1 MSQGKPF
8 SRKAFINTPALTGAR
23 WWQDELEADPD
34 PFSRRNALKSML
46 WIGGGVLSAGLL
58 ASLVCSVGG
67 RDDLEMQSAVDALEL
82 QREEGWDVG
91 AMGKVLHFPG
101 AVSHDARG
109 QPPDGMALR
118 SLSSGLAPTQAE
130 LTPYYVPTLF
140 QAITDPNNAALL
152 TQVRPVDTPEMET
165 AFDKARALLSLF
177 QEASSPRDIALV
189 VDLPGPQAVA
199 FTAGLAEL
207 FEPVFLF
214 DNWPHPAGVVPS
226 HLVLGAALFY
236 APLLAESA
244 SVRQRPAPPLFVV
257 DSQRLN
263 PYTDDPNTFD
273 NRYVAKLPSAERL
286 KALGVKHV
294 LYINDQAG
302 PELQEADDLN
312 EDIVAYQAAGV
323 DTKLLSLRDFSR
335 ASSEDED
342 LAALASGPRAAPIQ
356 SSAVAPPVHT
366 GTPLIFFYGGS
377 YLSHPAFWGNYGWYS
392 TPRSASAMP
401 PARPVSRGADFAPK
415 LRPTV
420 FSSRAVGGAVSGVGK
435 QKPSGFGRVSLSSS
449 YHPSA
454 PSYTGGR
461 SGSFGRGVSFGG

>member
-1 MSQGKPF
+1 MSQDKPF
-8 SRKAFINTPALTGAR
+8 SRKAFINEPGLTGAR
-23 WWQDELEADPD
+23 WWQDELQVDPD
-34 PFSRRNALKSML
+34 PFGRRSALKSML

-58 ASLVCSVGG
+58 ASLVIDVGG
-67 RDDLEMQSAVDALEL
+67 GDDLDMQSAVDALEL

-91 AMGKVLHFPG
+91 AVNKVLDFPG
-101 AVSHDARG
+101 AVSQDARG
-109 QPPDGMALR
+109 QTPDVTTLR

-130 LTPYYVPTLF
+130 LKPYYVSTLF
-140 QAITDPNNAALL
+140 QAIIDHNNAALL
-152 TQVRPVDTPEMET
+152 TQVRPVNTPEMET

-199 FTAGLAEL
+199 FAAGLAEL

-226 HLVLGAALFY
+226 HLVLGAALFH

-244 SVRQRPAPPLFVV
+244 PVRQRPAPPVFVV

-263 PYTDDPNTFD
+263 PYTDDPDTFD
-273 NRYVAKLPSAERL
+273 NRYVARLPSAERL

-312 EDIVAYQAAGV
+312 EDFVAYQAAGV
-323 DTKLLSLRDFSR
+323 DTKLLSLRDFSP
-335 ASSEDED
+335 ALTEDM
-342 LAALASGPRAAPIQ
+342 AALASGVSAAPSQ
-356 SSAVAPPVHT
+356 NSAVAPPLRT
-366 GTPLIFFYGGS
+366 GVPLIFFYGGS

-392 TPRSASAMP
+392 TPRSAHAMP
-401 PARPVSRGADFAPK
+401 PVRPVSRGADFAPTP
-415 LRPTV
+415 RPTV

-454 PSYTGGR
+454 ASYAGGR

>member
-1 MSQGKPF
+1 MSQDKPF
-8 SRKAFINTPALTGAR
+8 SRKAFINKPDLTGAR
-23 WWQDELEADPD
+23 WWQDELQADPD
-34 PFSRRNALKSML
+34 PFNRRNALKSML

-58 ASLVCSVGG
+58 AGLVLTVGDS
-67 RDDLEMQSAVDALEL
+67 DDPGMQSAVDALEL

-91 AMGKVLHFPG
+91 AMNKVLHFPG
-101 AVSHDARG
+101 AVSQDARG
-109 QPPDGMALR
+109 QTPDGTTLR
-118 SLSSGLAPTQAE
+118 SLSSRLAPTQAE
-130 LTPYYVPTLF
+130 LKPYYVPTLF
-140 QAITDPNNAALL
+140 QAATDPNNAALL
-152 TQVRPVDTPEMET
+152 TQVRPVDTPEMDA

-199 FTAGLAEL
+199 FAAALAEL

-244 SVRQRPAPPLFVV
+244 PVRPRSAPPLFVV

-273 NRYVAKLPSAERL
+273 NRYVARLPSAERL

-323 DTKLLSLRDFSR
+323 DTKLLSLHDFSR
-335 ASSEDED
+335 ASSED
-342 LAALASGPRAAPIQ
+342 LAALASGPFAAPSQ
-356 SSAVAPPVHT
+356 SAAVAPPVRT
-366 GTPLIFFYGGS
+366 GVPLIFFYGGS
-377 YLSHPAFWGNYGWYS
+377 YLSHPAFWGSYGWYS
-392 TPRSASAMP
+392 TPRSAYAMP
-401 PARPVSRGADFAPK
+401 PVRPLSRGADFAPK

-435 QKPSGFGRVSLSSS
+435 QKPSGFGRVSSSSS

-461 SGSFGRGVSFGG
+461 SGSFGRGVSFGA